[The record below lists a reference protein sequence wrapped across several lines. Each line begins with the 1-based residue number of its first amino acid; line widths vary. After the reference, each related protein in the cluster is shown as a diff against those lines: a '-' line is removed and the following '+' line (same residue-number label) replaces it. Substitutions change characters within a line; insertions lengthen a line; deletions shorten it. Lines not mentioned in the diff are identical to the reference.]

1 MAGSNFVDYVKIFAR
16 SGHGGAGSCHFR
28 REKFVAFGGPD
39 GGDGGKGGSIILQG
53 DSQYWTLIHLK
64 YKRHQFAE
72 DGENGH
78 GARSTGADAK
88 DIIIPVPLGTVAKQ
102 VFTDEETGETY
113 TEVVGEVT
121 EHGEQLVLLKGGRGG
136 LGNWHFRTA
145 TNQTPRYAQPGEEGK
160 EGAFIREL
168 KVLADVG
175 LVGFPNAGKSTLL
188 SVVSAAKPKIAN
200 YAFTTLEPNL
210 LTFKYWENKMP
221 LTYYIFVVADDVLG
235 YDVLVLSQYPN
246 LYSGGYSICT
256 KAHDLYGEWVS
267 GNGEFTLRFDGITS
281 GAYSNGAAELYRN
294 TPSHTDYYYRTESY
308 GITLWSQT
316 ALGGKTLYYKIIML
330 DVAQLTD
337 KDKTAVNV
345 FMKKDEHG
353 NILAAFK
360 RVEADGLLFVTAK
373 DADGNTY
380 FFDGENVGG
389 KLGHLSVN
397 GEVQYTYK
405 VKAYNEDETATLEL
419 TSIADGTVYSA
430 TLDYS
435 TNGAYVLTI
444 GEILNNNAN

>member
-1 MAGSNFVDYVKIFAR
+1 
-16 SGHGGAGSCHFR
+16 
-28 REKFVAFGGPD
+28 
-39 GGDGGKGGSIILQG
+39 
-53 DSQYWTLIHLK
+53 
-64 YKRHQFAE
+64 
-72 DGENGH
+72 
-78 GARSTGADAK
+78 
-88 DIIIPVPLGTVAKQ
+88 
-102 VFTDEETGETY
+102 
-113 TEVVGEVT
+113 
-121 EHGEQLVLLKGGRGG
+121 
-136 LGNWHFRTA
+136 
-145 TNQTPRYAQPGEEGK
+145 
-160 EGAFIREL
+160 
-168 KVLADVG
+168 
-175 LVGFPNAGKSTLL
+175 
-188 SVVSAAKPKIAN
+188 
-200 YAFTTLEPNL
+200 
-210 LTFKYWENKMP
+210 
-221 LTYYIFVVADDVLG
+221 
-235 YDVLVLSQYPN
+235 
-246 LYSGGYSICT
+246 
-256 KAHDLYGEWVS
+256 
-267 GNGEFTLRFDGITS
+267 
-281 GAYSNGAAELYRN
+281 
-294 TPSHTDYYYRTESY
+294 
-308 GITLWSQT
+308 
-316 ALGGKTLYYKIIML
+316 ML

-389 KLGHLSVN
+389 NPGQLSVN